1 MMTDSTQRG
10 ATYLDELVAHA
21 AQSGRIAPL
30 ETITPKLQDAAAML
44 PSSGIEI
51 VKAPRFRPVC
61 VTLPELLA
69 KELPERA
76 PLLSPWLTEQSLS
89 MIYAWRGIG
98 KSWLALSVAYAVASG
113 SDLLGWQA
121 LRKRR
126 VLFVD
131 GELPARVL
139 QARLAQIVKSFD
151 SEPDTDGFQV
161 LTPDLQPNGIMP
173 NLSDHAGQEALD
185 LYAGNA
191 DLIVIDN
198 LSTLA
203 RSGKENEGES
213 WLPVQEW
220 ALRHR
225 AQGRAVLFIHH
236 AGKGGQQRGAS
247 RREDVLDT
255 VISLRRPADYSPAD
269 GAMFELHFEKA
280 RNLTGDGAQPLDISL
295 VGVDGGAIRWEFKA
309 AEAGILDRLEAL
321 VKDGAS
327 RTEITDELGINRFQ
341 LVRLADKANASGRN
355 ITLPDGRTGG
365 RK

>member
-1 MMTDSTQRG
+1 MADGAQRG
-10 ATYLDELVAHA
+10 AALLDVLA
-21 AQSGRIAPL
+21 AQAAGSGRIA
-30 ETITPKLQDAAAML
+30 LQEMSPRKDSAAMA
-44 PSSGIEI
+44 PSPGIEI
-51 VKAPRFRPVC
+51 GKAPRVWPVC
-61 VTLPELLA
+61 VTLAELLA
-69 KELPERA
+69 KDIPIRA

-113 SDLLGWQA
+113 SDLLGWRVP
-121 LRKRR
+121 RKRR

-139 QARLAQIVKSFD
+139 QGRLAQIVKSFD
-151 SEPDTDGFQV
+151 NVPDADGFQI

-173 NLSDHAGQEALD
+173 NVSDYGGQEALD
-185 LYAGNA
+185 LYASKA

-255 VISLRRPADYSPAD
+255 VISLKRPADYSPAD
-269 GAMFELHFEKA
+269 GAVFELHFEKA
-280 RNLTGDGAQPLDISL
+280 RNLTGDDAQPLDVSL
-295 VGVDGGAIRWEFKA
+295 VGGDEGAIRWEFKA

-321 VKDGAS
+321 AKDDAT
-327 RTEITDELGINRFQ
+327 RLEIMAELGISRFQ
-341 LVRLADKANASGRN
+341 LARLVNKANASGRR
-355 ITLPDGRTGG
+355 ITLQDARTG
-365 RK
+365 RYR

>member
-1 MMTDSTQRG
+1 L
-10 ATYLDELVAHA
+10 A
-21 AQSGRIAPL
+21 
-30 ETITPKLQDAAAML
+30 
-44 PSSGIEI
+44 
-51 VKAPRFRPVC
+51 
-61 VTLPELLA
+61 ELLG
-69 KELPERA
+69 KDLPARA
-76 PLLSPWLTEQSLS
+76 PMLSPWLTEQSLS

-113 SDLLGWQA
+113 CDLMGWQVP
-121 LRKRR
+121 RKRR

-139 QARLAQIVKSFD
+139 QARLAQIVASFD
-151 SEPDTDGFQV
+151 GEPEPDGFQI

-173 NLSDHAGQEALD
+173 NLSDYGGQEMLD
-185 LYAGNA
+185 LYASKA

-255 VISLRRPADYSPAD
+255 VISLRRPADYDPSD
-269 GAMFELHFEKA
+269 GAVFELHFEKA
-280 RNLTGDGAQPLDISL
+280 RNLTGDDAQPLAVRL
-295 VGVDGGAIRWEFKA
+295 VSEDAGAIRWNCKP
-309 AEAGILDRLEAL
+309 AEAGIVERLEAL

-327 RTEITDELGINRFQ
+327 RSEIQDELGLSRFQ
-341 LVRLADKANASGRN
+341 LRRTVERANESGKN
-355 ITLPDGRTGG
+355 ITLPDS
-365 RK
+365 RKRGKQ